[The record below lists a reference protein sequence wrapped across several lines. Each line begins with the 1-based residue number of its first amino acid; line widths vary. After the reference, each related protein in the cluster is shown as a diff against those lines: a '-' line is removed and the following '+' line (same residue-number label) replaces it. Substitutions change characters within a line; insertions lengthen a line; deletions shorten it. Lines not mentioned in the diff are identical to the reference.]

1 MISFKQYLAEA
12 AAEGKNIHMTHIED
26 TVVYG
31 GAEGAANALGSLMSL
46 RKTLSGSVS
55 KQYDISVKWD
65 GAPAVF
71 AGIDP
76 TDGKFFVAKKGIFNK
91 NPKVYKSIADVNADT
106 SGDLAKKLSIAF
118 TELSK
123 LGITGIVQGDIMFT
137 KGDVKD
143 ESIDGKEYLVFQPN
157 TIAYA
162 VEKGTQ
168 ISKDIAKA
176 NLGIV
181 FHTTYTGN
189 SFESLKASYG
199 VDITKLKKTPSVWY
213 DDAVIRDLSGKVSLT
228 AAESKDIDSRIE
240 AAKNIFT
247 SIEKSTLKEISSNP
261 ELSATLETYYNSKI
275 RAGTDMGDS
284 KKYAEELLTF
294 INKKYQ
300 KEIDTRKTEKG
311 KAAQVAARDQFLS
324 FFSEKNKANL
334 IKVFDLQKAIVA
346 IKNIMIGKLNSIGSM
361 STFLKTS
368 NGYAVTG
375 KEGFVAIDHLS
386 NNALKLVDRLEFSKA
401 NFSPDVIKG
410 WQKDK

>member
-137 KGDVKD
+137 KGDVTPQTID
-143 ESIDGKEYLVFQPN
+143 EKKYLVFQPN

-162 VEKGTQ
+162 VEQGSELGTK
-168 ISKDIAKA
+168 ILKA
-176 NLGIV
+176 DLGIV
-181 FHTTYTGN
+181 FHTTYTGK

-199 VDITKLKKTPSVWY
+199 VDITKLKKIPSVWY

-228 AAESKDIDSRIE
+228 AAESKAVDSRIE
-240 AAKNIFT
+240 TAKKIFT
-247 SIEKSTLKEISSNP
+247 SIEKSTLKEISSND
-261 ELSATLETYYNSKI
+261 ELSTALETFYNSKI
-275 RAGTDMGDS
+275 RAGKDMGDS
-284 KKYAEELLTF
+284 KKHTEELITW
-294 INKKYQ
+294 INTKYQ

-311 KAAQVAARDQFLS
+311 KAAQVAARDQFLA

-334 IKVFDLQKAIVA
+334 IKVFDLQKEIVA
-346 IKNIMIGKLNSIGSM
+346 AKNILIQKLNSIGSM
-361 STFLKTS
+361 STFLKTT

-386 NNALKLVDRLEFSKA
+386 NSALKLVDRLEFSKA

>member
-91 NPKVYKSIADVNADT
+91 NPKVYKSIADVNADV

-137 KGDVKD
+137 KGDVTPQTID
-143 ESIDGKEYLVFQPN
+143 EKKYLVFQPN

-162 VEKGTQ
+162 VEQGSELGTK
-168 ISKDIAKA
+168 ILKA
-176 NLGIV
+176 DLGIV
-181 FHTTYTGN
+181 FHTTYTGK

-199 VDITKLKKTPSVWY
+199 VDITKLKKIPSVWY

-228 AAESKDIDSRIE
+228 AAESKAVDSRIE
-240 AAKNIFT
+240 TAKKIFT
-247 SIEKSTLKEISSNP
+247 SIEKSTLKEISSND
-261 ELSATLETYYNSKI
+261 ELSTALETFYNSKI
-275 RAGTDMGDS
+275 RAGKDMGDS
-284 KKYAEELLTF
+284 KKHTEELITW
-294 INKKYQ
+294 INTKYQ

-311 KAAQVAARDQFLS
+311 KAAQVAARDQFLA

-334 IKVFDLQKAIVA
+334 IKVFDLQKEIVA
-346 IKNIMIGKLNSIGSM
+346 AKNILIQKLNSIGSM
-361 STFLKTS
+361 STFLKTT

-386 NNALKLVDRLEFSKA
+386 NSALKLVDRLEFSKA